1 MLLLLLLLL
10 GITKT
15 VRRRMEVPKEVLDR
29 ILLEGEEVIGQY
41 DYYFIKKR
49 MHLSDVSIYIT
60 VIIFRYLFIFMY
72 K

>member
-1 MLLLLLLLL
+1 MFLMRISNII

-41 DYYFIKKR
+41 DYFFIKKR
-49 MHLSDVSIYIT
+49 MHLSDVSIHYVSIH
-60 VIIFRYLFIFMY
+60 IFI